1 MPGPG
6 AAGGAKKEEPAKYK
20 LDVQKLFAQ
29 AAALQ
34 ARGSQCGVSRVFP
47 PRALHA
53 PLQRVALLPSRR
65 LTPGCATCL
74 LACACHLQAANP
86 QKRKAAPEASTA
98 PVAFPGAPGTGAAAN
113 TDSLLD
119 AILAGVD
126 GPLGGG
132 AGATP
137 ATGRGAAL
145 ATPATRVYG
154 ARGGPVPL
162 TGGLM
167 GSANP
172 FIRPGGMGPT
182 FPAPGGMHSA
192 VTPAPVRFGTSLG
205 ASLRLGGAMPP
216 SLDTPGQGGD
226 GYDDDDGGPGPMALD
241 DAENDSPPGGA
252 VPGAPPCVGA
262 AAAVPPVS
270 ANAFAASLDAVA
282 AADVAIAQG
291 PAAADLA
298 WAAAYGGPGALG
310 SDEPVEPEQAPSIM
324 AADGSLPLDGDGRLP
339 FFFLDAYE
347 DPHAVPGTVFL
358 FGKVPVP
365 QQPGSAPGRGQEY
378 VSACAAVEGLQRCLF
393 AVPEPNC
400 RLFDDDSGELAG
412 LEAALAAAA
421 DEETKRSAKN
431 ALLRAL
437 NLRSKPLRDELR
449 TALLARGVTTITAMK
464 TVRRH
469 YAFERD
475 DVPRGAQYVV
485 KVKYP
490 ASQPATPSDL
500 RGNTFTCVFGTQT
513 SCTELLLLKRK
524 LMGPTWLAL
533 SGAQRVDSGQQ
544 RSWCRLEVVLP
555 AEAKGK
561 GVSVAAAAQDGSS
574 AREAPPLV
582 VASLN
587 LKTVLN
593 HRSNTN
599 EIAAASVVVCRG
611 ASCETPMAHAEWNT
625 LQQLRHFSIV
635 RRLDGVSFPPG
646 WDAAVEKE
654 NASHP
659 VAKRTSAPVLHSAAS
674 ERALLGL
681 LLARVQTVD
690 PDVLVGHN
698 IAGFDLDVLLHRL
711 QAQKVPQWS
720 RIGRLKRSKVPH
732 LGGGG
737 NQFGG
742 GAGAGAASALAGRLL
757 ADTYLAAREYSR
769 EVSYTLTN
777 LAKTQLRMPRHEL
790 PSADIPARYGSAQ
803 ALMELAKASET
814 DAWLAMGLLFHFNV
828 LPLTRQLTC
837 LSGSLWART
846 LGGARAQRIEYLLLH
861 EFHGRKYLVPD
872 KLPFKERTRVARAA
886 AAAATADID
895 EALDGGD
902 GGGEEDELMGDAG
915 APAKGGA
922 SRKRGAPAYA
932 GGLVLE
938 PKKGL
943 YDKFVLLLDFNS
955 LYPSIIQEFNICFTT
970 VQHVKEQ
977 PSDGGVPAMAA
988 LPPPAPGEPGGEGAA
1003 VLPQVLR
1010 RLVQRRRA
1018 VKDLLKSERD
1028 GLKRRQLDIRQQA
1041 LKLTANSMYGCLG
1054 FTGSRFYAK
1063 PLAELV
1069 TLQGR
1074 EILQSTVDLV
1084 QGMNQE
1090 VIYGDTD
1097 SIMINT
1103 GMDFLADVRRL
1114 GQAIKVQVNK
1124 RYRCLEIEMD
1134 GVFKS
1139 MLLLKKKKYAALKCD
1154 EQPDGSITTKVE
1166 AKGLDIVR
1174 RDWCPL
1180 SKDLGNS
1187 ALQQILSGRAA
1198 EEVVATIHSS
1208 LRDCAAALAGANQV
1222 PLEKFIITKALTKRP
1237 EEYGD
1242 AKSQPHVMVALRRRE
1257 QGKRDGVA
1265 AGEAVPYVIC
1275 VTVPPGQGG
1284 VNGAAAAAAT
1294 AAGASSGLSLAERAY
1309 HPDEVSPGGTLAVD
1323 VAYYLAQQ
1331 LHPVVS
1337 RLCAPIQGTDAAQ
1350 LAECLG
1356 LDPSR
1361 FRGAV
1366 AQGPGGQGSRED
1378 ALLSANTWDDEAR
1391 YSGCPP
1397 LVLKRPDGSTFTFP
1411 GVAALASGTVT
1422 ATELLGGGPV
1432 TVPGPSKEAPAAAA
1446 TTSIAAPLTAAQ
1458 LSNQVRLAGLALV
1471 KRYYDGWLRSD
1482 DELYPCETRTPCLRV
1497 AGPDIPLGCAPPDP
1511 KCGGR
1516 MHRAFSEAALYTS
1529 LVHLRRQCDWKK
1541 AVLAASKGNKEQAD
1555 SLHASCPK
1563 DVQAALQAG
1572 WDAAEKL
1579 CAQSAFRYVSLKS
1592 LCST

>member
-1 MPGPG
+1 M
-6 AAGGAKKEEPAKYK
+6 
-20 LDVQKLFAQ
+20 
-29 AAALQ
+29 
-34 ARGSQCGVSRVFP
+34 
-47 PRALHA
+47 
-53 PLQRVALLPSRR
+53 
-65 LTPGCATCL
+65 
-74 LACACHLQAANP
+74 
-86 QKRKAAPEASTA
+86 KRKAAPETSTA
-98 PVAFPGAPGTGAAAN
+98 QVAFPGAPGTGAGAN
-113 TDSLLD
+113 TDSLLSD
-119 AILAGVD
+119 ILAGVD
-126 GPLGGG
+126 APLGGG
-132 AGATP
+132 AFGATATP
-137 ATGRGAAL
+137 ATGRSAL

-154 ARGGPVPL
+154 RGGPVPL

-172 FIRPGGMGPT
+172 FIRPGGAGPT

-192 VTPAPVRFGTSLG
+192 VTPAPVRFGASLGTSL
-205 ASLRLGGAMPP
+205 RPGGAMPP

-226 GYDDDDGGPGPMALD
+226 DAYDDDSGPGPMAVD
-241 DAENDSPPGGA
+241 DAENDTPPGDAAPGG
-252 VPGAPPCVGA
+252 VPCITA

-282 AADVAIAQG
+282 AADVAVTEG

-298 WAAAYGGPGALG
+298 WAAAYGSAGALA
-310 SDEPVEPEQAPSIM
+310 SDEPVEPEQAPNIM
-324 AADGSLPLDGDGRLP
+324 AADGSLPLDADGRLP

-347 DPHAVPGTVFL
+347 DPHAMPGTVFL

-365 QQPGSAPGRGQEY
+365 QQPGGSARGQEY

-393 AVPEPNC
+393 AVPEPHC
-400 RLFDDDSGELAG
+400 RLFDDESGELAG
-412 LEAALAAAA
+412 LEATLAAATD
-421 DEETKRSAKN
+421 DESKRTAKN

-437 NLRSKPLRDELR
+437 NARSKPLRDELR
-449 TALLARGVTTITAMK
+449 TALLSRGVTTITAMK

-475 DVPRGAQYVV
+475 DVTRGAQYVV

-500 RGNTFTCVFGTQT
+500 RGSTFTCVFGTQT

-561 GVSVAAAAQDGSS
+561 GVSPASLTGDGTSG
-574 AREAPPLV
+574 REAPPLV

-611 ASCETPMAHAEWNT
+611 ASCETPMGHAEWNT
-625 LQQLRHFSIV
+625 MQQLRHFSIV

-646 WDAAVEKE
+646 WDAAVENE
-654 NASHP
+654 NAKHP
-659 VAKRTSAPVLHSAAS
+659 VAKRTAAPVLHSAAS

-681 LLARVQTVD
+681 LLARLQTVD

-720 RIGRLKRSKVPH
+720 RVGRLKRTKFPH

-777 LAKTQLRMPRHEL
+777 LAKTQLHMPRHEL

-814 DAWLAMGLLFHFNV
+814 DAWLALGLLFHFNV

-902 GGGEEDELMGDAG
+902 GGGEDDDMMGDVG
-915 APAKGGA
+915 APGKGG

-970 VQHVKEQ
+970 VQHVKEA
-977 PSDGGVPAMAA
+977 PTDGGVAPMAA

-1010 RLVQRRRA
+1010 RLVHRRRA

-1028 GLKRRQLDIRQQA
+1028 AGKRRQLDIRQQA

-1074 EILQSTVDLV
+1074 EILQSTVELV
-1084 QGMNQE
+1084 NSMNQE

-1103 GMDFLADVRRL
+1103 GMDDLRDVRKL

-1180 SKDLGNS
+1180 SKDLGNA

-1198 EEVVATIHSS
+1198 EEVVATIHSQ

-1275 VTVPPGQGG
+1275 VTVPAGQGG
-1284 VNGAAAAAAT
+1284 VNGAAAAAAS

-1309 HPDEVSPGGTLAVD
+1309 HPEEVTAGGTLAVD

-1337 RLCAPIQGTDAAQ
+1337 RLCAPIAGTDAAQ

-1361 FRGAV
+1361 FKGSV
-1366 AQGPGGQGSRED
+1366 AGPAGQGSRED
-1378 ALLSANTWDDEAR
+1378 ALLSVNTWDDEAR
-1391 YSGCPP
+1391 YSACPP
-1397 LVLKRPDGSTFTFP
+1397 LVLKRPDGSSFTFP
-1411 GVAALASGTVT
+1411 GAAALAAGSVT
-1422 ATELLGGGPV
+1422 AMELLGGGPV
-1432 TVPGPSKEAPAAAA
+1432 TAAPSSKEASAAG
-1446 TTSIAAPLTAAQ
+1446 TVSIAAPLTAAQ
-1458 LSNQVRLAGLALV
+1458 LANQVTLAGHALV

-1482 DELYPCETRTPCLRV
+1482 DELYPCDTRTPCLRV
-1497 AGPDIPLGCAPPDP
+1497 TSNDIPLGCAPPDP
-1511 KCGGR
+1511 KCSGR
-1516 MHRAFSEAALYTS
+1516 MHRVFGEAALYTS

-1541 AVLAASKGNKEQAD
+1541 AVLAACKGNKEQMD
-1555 SLHASCPK
+1555 SIAAKCPK
-1563 DVQAALQAG
+1563 DVLAVLQAG

-1579 CAQSAFRYVSLKS
+1579 CSMSAFRYVDLKQ
-1592 LCST
+1592 LCSV